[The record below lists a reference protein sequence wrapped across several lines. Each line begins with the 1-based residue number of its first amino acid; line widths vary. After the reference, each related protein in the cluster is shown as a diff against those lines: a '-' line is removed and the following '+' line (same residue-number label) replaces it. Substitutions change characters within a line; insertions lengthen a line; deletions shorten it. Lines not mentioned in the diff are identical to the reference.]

1 MFLNK
6 EKLALFIDGA
16 NLFATAK
23 SLGFDIDYKRLLR
36 EFQSRGDLL
45 RAFYYTAVIEDQ
57 EFSSIRPL
65 IDWLDYNGY
74 TVVTKPTKEFVD
86 QAGRRKIKGNMD
98 IELAVDA
105 MELAGHI
112 DHMVLFSGDGDFRS
126 LIEAVQRRGVRVSV
140 VSTTSTQPPMIADE
154 LRRQADQFVDIV
166 ELQPKI
172 SRDPAE
178 RAAREPAS
186 RGISCSAVQPSRAPM
201 PAKKNSRTKFRAPRS
216 AHRAALVSRKPS
228 RPKSDTIVSYMGPF
242 GINVER
248 PRGAL
253 DGLF

>member
-45 RAFYYTAVIEDQ
+45 RAFYYT
-57 EFSSIRPL
+57 
-65 IDWLDYNGY
+65 
-74 TVVTKPTKEFVD
+74 
-86 QAGRRKIKGNMD
+86 
-98 IELAVDA
+98 
-105 MELAGHI
+105 
-112 DHMVLFSGDGDFRS
+112 
-126 LIEAVQRRGVRVSV
+126 
-140 VSTTSTQPPMIADE
+140 
-154 LRRQADQFVDIV
+154 VDIV

-216 AHRAALVSRKPS
+216 AHRPALVSRKPS
-228 RPKSDTIVSYMGPF
+228 RPKSDTIVSCMGPF